1 MKIDE
6 EIKQRKFKSI
16 YQKAHINT
24 IFTANW
30 LIDNTQKLLKPFG
43 ITHQQFNVL
52 KILKGKYPN
61 NCTANY
67 IKEVMLD
74 KGPDLTRLVDRLIN
88 KRYVTRSVC
97 EVNRRKLDITIND
110 KGLTLVKKIEPKLG
124 SQFIKQ
130 KKITKKEAKELSRI
144 LDKMRG

>member
-1 MKIDE
+1 MKISE
-6 EIKQRKFKSI
+6 EIKQRKFKSVH
-16 YQKAHINT
+16 QKAHINT

-30 LIDNTQKLLKPFG
+30 LIDNTKKLLKPFG

-52 KILKGKYPN
+52 KILKGRYPN
-61 NCTANY
+61 SCAAY
-67 IKEVMLD
+67 DIKEVMLD

-88 KRYVTRSVC
+88 KRYITRSVC
-97 EVNRRKLDITIND
+97 VENRRKLDITIND

-124 SQFIKQ
+124 IQFIEQ